1 MDFEC
6 LDAKL
11 KDRHG
16 LEMGLLST
24 EEYKEMIKPVY
35 DYIRHNHPYVT
46 VFLLNGDG
54 ILCPL
59 KTEKFEMFVLLGVCC
74 TFHPFSD
81 FVSVSQS
88 LSVEEMHAL
97 ENDNRNKVYDSRYI
111 NTINADGKDG
121 MLVISNN
128 QMFFDYYS
136 YRYGAESFHGLEA
149 KDRMQYLS
157 SKCNKG
163 EKILS
168 FGIIA
173 IVFTSS
179 VYQDLARDI
188 RNALASRGKNAY
200 LLFLRDVSY
209 ERLISIDGVECIVVV
224 DCPFF
229 EYSGPEIHV
238 PVVTPFE
245 VQYALSGEWKDF
257 DKNLFYYNELVHD
270 SLSTGEGET
279 SSSKA
284 LERIDVTGKALLR
297 LKNQDVPFSYEDE
310 NDKSVHMGQ
319 SGIAG
324 HYNKEGQ

>member
-16 LEMGLLST
+16 LEVGLLST
-24 EEYKEMIKPVY
+24 EEYKEMVKPVY
-35 DYIRHNHPYVT
+35 DYIRQNHPYVT

-59 KTEKFEMFVLLGVCC
+59 KIEAFEMFVLLGVCC

-81 FVSVSQS
+81 FISVSQS
-88 LSVEEMHAL
+88 LSAEEMHMI
-97 ENDNRNKVYDSRYI
+97 EKDKRKKVYDSRYTKCI
-111 NTINADGKDG
+111 NTDGKDG

-136 YRYGAESFHGLEA
+136 YRYGAESFHGLEV

-163 EKILS
+163 ERILS

-179 VYQDLARDI
+179 VYHDLARDI
-188 RNALASRGKNAY
+188 RSALASRGKNAY

-209 ERLISIDGVECIVVV
+209 ERLISVDGVECIVLV

-229 EYSGPEIHV
+229 EYCGPEIHV

-245 VQYALSGEWKDF
+245 VQYALSGEWRDF
-257 DKNLFYYNELVHD
+257 DKNLFCHQDLAHGGP
-270 SLSTGEGET
+270 ST
-279 SSSKA
+279 SKYMPCSGRA
-284 LERIDVTGKALLR
+284 LERIDITGKALLR
-297 LKNQDVPFSYEDE
+297 LKDQNVPFSYERED
-310 NDKSVHMGQ
+310 DKSVHMGQ

-324 HYNKEGQ
+324 HYNEEGQ